1 MFVYSTGLDVSSRHV
16 DLLTRALQ
24 VHHHEIGTPWR
35 ALSKRAQAVLILA
48 YLRKNETYPSLASG
62 FGIGVATPVPLRP

>member
-35 ALSKRAQAVLILA
+35 ALGERAQAVLILVG
-48 YLRKNETYPSLASG
+48 LVKSFGSG
-62 FGIGVATPVPLRP
+62 FVTKVGPGCVVGVVT